1 MLPDRVSEKRTPA
14 KREKRETR
22 WRSDAHR
29 DWIRRFACA
38 NCGERANVEPAHV
51 RFGSHT
57 GMGQKPDDWRC
68 VPLCGHQEGKAGCHA
83 RQHAIGEQT
92 FWADYKAIHGQSVE
106 QLIKELCEAS
116 PKAREIRDAQRERMA

>member
-1 MLPDRVSEKRTPA
+1 MLPARVSEKRTPA
-14 KREKRETR
+14 KRDKRETR

-38 NCGERANVEPAHV
+38 NCGERAGVEVAHY
-51 RFGSHT
+51 RIGSGA
-57 GMGQKPDDWRC
+57 GMGQKPDDWR
-68 VPLCGHQEGKAGCHA
+68 VTPLCKACHDK
-83 RQHAIGEQT
+83 QHHIGEET

-116 PKAREIRDAQRERMA
+116 PKAREIRDAQRERANG